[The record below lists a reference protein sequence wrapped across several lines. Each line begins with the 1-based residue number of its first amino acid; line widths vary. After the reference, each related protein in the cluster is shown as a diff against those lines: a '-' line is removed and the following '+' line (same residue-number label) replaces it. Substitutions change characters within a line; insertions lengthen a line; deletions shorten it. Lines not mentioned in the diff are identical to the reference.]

1 MTPPEAS
8 STVQPLAPSSPA
20 AISPFATDP
29 EVLKR
34 VEEMRRRYSKADPL
48 GRIPDVDPRRIP
60 RHIAVIMDGN
70 GRWAKQRGFPR
81 IFGHRN
87 GARALRETVEEAG
100 RIGVEA
106 VTFYS
111 FSLENW
117 RRPPEEVQ
125 ALMLLCVAY
134 CEGER
139 AALVRD
145 DVKFRWI
152 GRRDG
157 LPAEVLEALD
167 SVVEATKNCTGPTL
181 CVAVN
186 YGSRAEITDAAIS
199 IARDAASGKLRPDEI
214 TEQVFASRLYASDIP
229 DPDLL
234 IRTAGELRVSNYLLW
249 QISYAELHITDTLWP
264 DFDAAALH
272 AAVRDFASRSRRFGG
287 LDDSDQSESRS
298 STHAAGEIGRA

>member
-1 MTPPEAS
+1 MTP
-8 STVQPLAPSSPA
+8 LSPA
-20 AISPFATDP
+20 SNPPATQPEPAVDP
-29 EVLKR
+29 DVLSR
-34 VEEMRRRYSKADPL
+34 IAQMRARYAKADPL
-48 GRIPDVDPRRIP
+48 ARLPDVDPRRIP

-70 GRWAKQRGFPR
+70 GRWARQRGFPR

-100 RIGVEA
+100 RLGVE
-106 VTFYS
+106 VMTFYS

-125 ALMLLCVAY
+125 ALMLLCIAY

-139 AALVRD
+139 EALVRD
-145 DVKFRWI
+145 DIRFRWI

-157 LPAEVLEALD
+157 LPSEVLGALD
-167 SVVEATKNCTGPTL
+167 SVVEATRACTGPTL

-186 YGSRAEITDAAIS
+186 YGSRAELADAARR
-199 IARDAASGKLRPDEI
+199 IASEVRAGTLDPEDVDENA
-214 TEQVFASRLYASDIP
+214 VASRLYAPDLP

-249 QISYAELHITDTLWP
+249 QISYAEMYVTNTLWP
-264 DFDAAALH
+264 DFDAACLH
-272 AAVRDFASRSRRFGG
+272 AAIRDFAARSRRFGG
-287 LDDSDQSESRS
+287 LDPSDAPSADSTPQSGA
-298 STHAAGEIGRA
+298 TRA

>member
-1 MTPPEAS
+1 MSVTPISNPSHTVLPEPSFAS
-8 STVQPLAPSSPA
+8 NA
-20 AISPFATDP
+20 
-29 EVLKR
+29 EVRAR
-34 VEEMRRRYSKADPL
+34 VAEMQARYSKADPL
-48 GRIPDVDPRRIP
+48 NRLPDVDPRRIP

-100 RIGVEA
+100 RLGVEA
-106 VTFYS
+106 MTFYS

-117 RRPPEEVQ
+117 RRPAEEVE

-139 AALVRD
+139 EALLRD
-145 DVKFRWI
+145 DIRFRWI

-157 LPAEVLEALD
+157 LPLQVLEALD
-167 SVVEATKNCTGPTL
+167 SVVTATRNCRGPTL

-186 YGSRAEITDAAIS
+186 YGSRAELADAARA
-199 IARDAASGKLRPDEI
+199 IARDVRSGKLQPEEIDEGAI
-214 TEQVFASRLYASDIP
+214 ASRLYAPDLP

-234 IRTAGELRVSNYLLW
+234 IRTAGEMRVSNYLLW
-249 QISYAELHITDTLWP
+249 QISYAELYVTDTLWP
-264 DFDAAALH
+264 DFDSACLH
-272 AAVRDFASRSRRFGG
+272 AAIRDFAGRSRRFGG
-287 LDDSDQSESRS
+287 LEHADAPPESS
-298 STHAAGEIGRA
+298 GAGRA

>member
-1 MTPPEAS
+1 MSVTPLSATSNPSRPAPAFAS
-8 STVQPLAPSSPA
+8 N
-20 AISPFATDP
+20 P
-29 EVLKR
+29 EVLAR
-34 VEEMRRRYSKADPL
+34 VEAMRARYSKADPL
-48 GRIPDVDPRRIP
+48 GRLPDVDPRRIP

-100 RIGVEA
+100 RLGVEA
-106 VTFYS
+106 MTFYS

-139 AALVRD
+139 EALVRD
-145 DVKFRWI
+145 DIRFRWI
-152 GRRDG
+152 GRREG
-157 LPAEVLEALD
+157 LPPEVLAALD
-167 SVVEATKNCTGPTL
+167 SVVEATRNCTGPTL

-186 YGSRAEITDAAIS
+186 YGSRAELADAAKQIAHEVAAGTLKPEGVTEES
-199 IARDAASGKLRPDEI
+199 I
-214 TEQVFASRLYASDIP
+214 ASRLYAPDLP

-249 QISYAELHITDTLWP
+249 QISYAEMYVTSTLWP
-264 DFDAAALH
+264 DFDASCLH
-272 AAVRDFASRSRRFGG
+272 VAIREFAGRSRRFGG
-287 LDDSDQSESRS
+287 LDDSD
-298 STHAAGEIGRA
+298 AAGPLSSGDGCA

>member
-1 MTPPEAS
+1 MTTLKSQPSFAS
-8 STVQPLAPSSPA
+8 DPGVGARVAEMQARYPKANPLA
-20 AISPFATDP
+20 I
-29 EVLKR
+29 L
-34 VEEMRRRYSKADPL
+34 
-48 GRIPDVDPRRIP
+48 PDIDPRQIP

-100 RIGVEA
+100 RLGVEA
-106 VTFYS
+106 MTFYS

-117 RRPPEEVQ
+117 RRPADEVQ

-139 AALVRD
+139 EALVRD
-145 DVKFRWI
+145 DIRFRWI
-152 GRRDG
+152 GRREG
-157 LPAEVLEALD
+157 LPPEVLTALD
-167 SVVEATKNCTGPTL
+167 SVVEATKNCKGPTL

-186 YGSRAEITDAAIS
+186 YGSRAELADAAKA
-199 IARDAASGKLRPDEI
+199 IARDVAAGKLTP
-214 TEQVFASRLYASDIP
+214 EQVDERALASRLYAPELP

-249 QISYAELHITDTLWP
+249 QISYAELYVTDVLWP
-264 DFDAAALH
+264 DFGAAELH
-272 AAVRDFASRSRRFGG
+272 TAIRDFSRRTRRFGG
-287 LDDSDQSESRS
+287 LTDADLSIIEKSDPKKGSGGGG
-298 STHAAGEIGRA
+298 AASGAGNA